1 MNPGSAIQ
9 SMTVKASDHVPA
21 LQCTHMFPHNMDP
34 TATPTYPDVPRCT
47 HNVDPPYTHNYPHVP
62 PSSAFQSMTM
72 EGSVHYPP
80 NTRDHLIGERP
91 PPHPPPHSYCPAF
104 HLMLGKLRGQGRQCT
119 KFEKSKRPNFE
130 YIELGLILSSA
141 HFLNTQAFLSL

>member
-1 MNPGSAIQ
+1 MRWWAGWRS
-9 SMTVKASDHVPA
+9 
-21 LQCTHMFPHNMDP
+21 L
-34 TATPTYPDVPRCT
+34 

-104 HLMLGKLRGQGRQCT
+104 HLMLGKLRAKDANVQN
-119 KFEKSKRPNFE
+119 SKRAKGQILNILNFRTNSIIGPFHSSIPFSYRKGILGPSTRE
-130 YIELGLILSSA
+130 NCSYNITYIGFFVLSIS
-141 HFLNTQAFLSL
+141 